1 MEPLV
6 LTDQSVN
13 PTDELIFSIIKENKE
28 HWINLMAAIHRK
40 FPGSAGEWRYYN
52 DGKSWLFKMTL
63 KKKTLFWLG
72 VQQDTFRVTYYF
84 GDKAETA
91 IENSTLPASVISDF
105 MNGRRFGKLR
115 AITFKMY
122 SSADV
127 ENALVTAEI
136 KSKFL

>member
-6 LTDQSVN
+6 LSDKSVI

-28 HWINLMAAIHRK
+28 HWINLMEDIHRK
-40 FPGSAGEWRYYN
+40 FAGASGEWRYYN

-72 VQQDTFRVTYYF
+72 VQSDTFRVTFYF
-84 GDKAETA
+84 GDKAEPT
-91 IENSTLPASVISDF
+91 IENSALPASVINDF
-105 MNGRRFGKLR
+105 IKGRRFGKLR
-115 AITFKMY
+115 AITYKIY

-127 ENALVTAEI
+127 ENTLMTAEI